1 MVDRP
6 SDVISLSAAQRD
18 LVWRRV
24 FGARAILA
32 LVAVACL
39 WLVYALDWVGIDL
52 LDRASHDET
61 AESSH
66 LILFLVLTLLIVAY
80 GIWDSR
86 RGLALAY
93 RGVLVRARVS
103 SVSSLQNSGCVPV
116 RYSYVF
122 KGKSYGGAC
131 DVGQDQA
138 SMLAAGSPFWL
149 VVDAHNPR
157 NSDYVHALAHADH
170 EREEDL

>member
-6 SDVISLSAAQRD
+6 ADVISLTPAQRD

-24 FGARAILA
+24 FGVRAILA

-52 LDRASHDET
+52 LDRASHEET

-103 SVSSLQNSGCVPV
+103 SVSQLQNSGCVPV

-131 DVGQDQA
+131 DIGKDDA
-138 SMLAAGSPFWL
+138 SMLASGAPFWL
-149 VVDAHNPR
+149 VVDLRNPK
-157 NSDYVHALAHADH
+157 NSDYVPALAHADH
-170 EREEDL
+170 ESEDE